1 MIRRFARI
9 LLVPLFLLALPAAAS
24 AQTPAQTP
32 DGPSAP
38 VVRLSDTL
46 LDAMQNADQLGF
58 DGRVDLLGPVLTDT
72 FAFDQMARLVLG
84 PEDFDGLDAATR
96 ARYVDAFTAMSIAVF
111 AGRFDGYS
119 GQQFQYGGE
128 QEIRPGQVLVT
139 TVLSAPER
147 RSVNIEY
154 LMRQFSGE
162 WRVLDVF
169 LDRRVSEVARQRS
182 EFAAV
187 YHRSGIEGLITEIE
201 ANTAR
206 QREGS

>member
-1 MIRRFARI
+1 MIRRLART
-9 LLVPLFLLALPAAAS
+9 LLVPLFLVAATAAA
-24 AQTPAQTP
+24 PAQTP
-32 DGPSAP
+32 DDGPSAP

-46 LDAMQNADQLGF
+46 LEAMQNAESLGF
-58 DGRVDLLGPVLTDT
+58 DGRVELLGPVLTDT

-84 PEDFDGLDAATR
+84 PEAYDALDADTR
-96 ARYVDAFTAMSIAVF
+96 TRYVDAFTRMSIAVF

-154 LMRQFSGE
+154 LMRQFGGQ

-187 YHRSGIEGLITEIE
+187 YRRSGIEGLLQEIE

-206 QREGS
+206 QRNGS

>member
-1 MIRRFARI
+1 MSLLPQFGFFELVVVAIIALVVVGPRDLPKLMRMAGRMAGQARKMAGE
-9 LLVPLFLLALPAAAS
+9 FRA
-24 AQTPAQTP
+24 
-32 DGPSAP
+32 
-38 VVRLSDTL
+38 
-46 LDAMQNADQLGF
+46 
-58 DGRVDLLGPVLTDT
+58 
-72 FAFDQMARLVLG
+72 AFDQMARLVLG

>member
-1 MIRRFARI
+1 MIRRLART
-9 LLVPLFLLALPAAAS
+9 LLVPLFLAVATAAA
-24 AQTPAQTP
+24 PAQTP
-32 DGPSAP
+32 DDGPSAP
-38 VVRLSDTL
+38 VIRLSDTL
-46 LDAMQNADQLGF
+46 LEAMQNAESLGF
-58 DGRVDLLGPVLTDT
+58 DGRVDLLGPVLSDT

-84 PEDFDGLDAATR
+84 PEAYDALDAETR
-96 ARYVDAFTAMSIAVF
+96 ARYVDAFTRMSVAVF

-154 LMRQFSGE
+154 LMRQFGGQ

-187 YHRSGIEGLITEIE
+187 YRRSGIEGLLQEIE

-206 QREGS
+206 QRDGS